1 MPTKRM
7 ASKMGTE
14 IPSNAWIGRVQQV
27 EVIYRTDSNLKYKY
41 AVNLA
46 GK

>member
-1 MPTKRM
+1 M

-14 IPSNAWIGRVQQV
+14 IPGKAWIGRVQQV
-27 EVIYRTDSNLKYKY
+27 EVTFIEPTPNLKYKY

-46 GK
+46 GN